1 MWRSK
6 MNNPNAV
13 YTGFMKGLG
22 AAALLLLAA
31 PGATAGT
38 IGPDAFGY
46 VASDATTYSFVD
58 IAATGVAVL
67 RGADDDKAE
76 VNLGFTFQFYGK
88 NFTSLCV
95 STNGL
100 ISLGGCNVAFANQDL
115 TTTSPQ
121 GDLPS
126 IAPFWTDLTFAA
138 PGAGAVYYQTLGAPG
153 NRQFVVQ
160 WNNAYPINAPEGIT
174 FQVIFY
180 ESSHRILFQY
190 KDVTAA
196 GSPASLGGQATI
208 GIRDTNGQANGRR
221 VQWSYNAPVLKNGLA
236 LEFEPLGA
244 SPVNLGAAGP
254 RYWAV
259 LSLGRPT
266 ALSISGNA
274 TVTGS
279 VPHVGGAASS
289 AVAITGAAQING
301 KLWRSSASTLTKSG
315 KSVIAGGVVTG
326 PAADAM
332 LQQAVT
338 DALMASTTAAALGPT
353 LPGPSTINITN
364 PSGSLTITGGPGL
377 NVLRLT
383 DLTITNATVTLNAPA
398 GATFVINV
406 SGRFVLSG
414 PSSIRLAGG
423 LMPFSVIYNVTG
435 TGADISITGG
445 APDPLVQTQVN
456 GVILAPNRNIYIAAD
471 RPIIGEVIG
480 GGAKLTIEGNAAVN
494 NPF

>member
-1 MWRSK
+1 
-6 MNNPNAV
+6 MNNPSAV
-13 YTGFMKGLG
+13 YTGFMKSLG
-22 AAALLLLAA
+22 AAALFLLAA

-67 RGADDDKAE
+67 KGADDDKAE
-76 VNLGFTFQFYGK
+76 VNLGFTFQFYGR
-88 NFTSLCV
+88 NFTGVCV

-100 ISLGGCNVAFANQDL
+100 ISLGGCNIDFANQDL
-115 TTTSPQ
+115 TTTSPR

-126 IAPFWTDLTFAA
+126 IAPLWTDLTFAA

-190 KDVTAA
+190 RDVTAA

-221 VQWSYNAPVLKNGLA
+221 LQWSYNAPVLKNDMA
-236 LEFEPLGA
+236 LEFALVGGT
-244 SPVNLGAAGP
+244 PVDLGAAGP

-266 ALSISGNA
+266 TLSMSGSA
-274 TVTGS
+274 SVTGN
-279 VPHVGGAASS
+279 VPNVGGAASS
-289 AVAITGAAQING
+289 TVIMSGTARIDG
-301 KLWRSSASTLTKSG
+301 KLWRSSSAKLTQSG

-338 DALMASTTAAALGPT
+338 DALGASAIAAALAPT
-353 LPGPSTINITN
+353 LPGPSSITITN
-364 PSGSLTITGGPGL
+364 PSGNLTISGGPGR

-383 DLTITNATVTLNAPA
+383 DLLITNGTLTLSAPP
-398 GATFVINV
+398 GGTFVINV
-406 SGRFVLSG
+406 SGRFALSG
-414 PSSIRLAGG
+414 PSSVRIAGG
-423 LMPFSVIYNVTG
+423 LMPLGVLFNVTG
-435 TGADISITGG
+435 AGSDVAISGG
-445 APDPLVQTQVN
+445 SPDPQVVNQVN
-456 GVILAPNRNIYIAAD
+456 GIILAPSRGVSITAT
-471 RPIIGEVIG
+471 RPITGELIS
-480 GGAKLTIEGNAAVN
+480 GGANIILAGQCQIN
-494 NPF
+494 NMF